1 MDIFKRTVFS
11 IAVTASLV
19 ACGGGGDSSTN
30 VPPIVNAAPIA
41 NAGTLQSTLTGTV
54 ISLDGSASTDA
65 NSDVLTYSWVL
76 TSKPVGSMAV
86 LSNINSPKPTF
97 TADIA
102 GDYVATLIVNDGKIN
117 SAASNVT
124 IKASVT
130 NAAPVANAGLL
141 QNIVAGSIVTLDGST
156 STDANSDALIY
167 SWVLTSKPVGSVAVL
182 SNINSPKP
190 TFTADI
196 AGDYVATLIVNDGKT
211 NSAASNVT
219 IKASV
224 TNAAPVA
231 NAGLLQNIVTGSIV
245 TLDGNAS
252 TDANSDA
259 LTYSWVLTSKPVGS
273 VAVLSNINSPKP
285 TFTADIAGDYV
296 ATLIVNDGK
305 INSEA
310 SSVTI
315 KASVTNAAPV
325 ANAGLLQNIVAGS
338 IVTLDGSAST
348 DANSDALTYSWVL
361 TSKPVGSVAVLSNI
375 NSPKPTFTADIE
387 GNYVATLIV
396 NDGVANSDSNTVVVT
411 AISTLKTLYESSR
424 KTFTKSVLETTEMF
438 NQRAEAALLKA
449 YSSVSADTDSVVVTY
464 NADTQKANIKFN
476 FGCSIP
482 GKAVV
487 CYSGTGII
495 MSQETSASSVLKSR
509 YTTLH
514 LFSPLNI
521 PVNLSS
527 DGLDVNIPLTDAP
540 DLVGHKFKII
550 VDFKLD
556 GSTPID
562 VNMFNSIMPSTS
574 YSDYSSTNGY
584 KYIFVYNSVKAYI
597 AKMSFISTTTG
608 KTLAI
613 YSF

>member
-1 MDIFKRTVFS
+1 
-11 IAVTASLV
+11 
-19 ACGGGGDSSTN
+19 
-30 VPPIVNAAPIA
+30 
-41 NAGTLQSTLTGTV
+41 
-54 ISLDGSASTDA
+54 
-65 NSDVLTYSWVL
+65 
-76 TSKPVGSMAV
+76 
-86 LSNINSPKPTF
+86 
-97 TADIA
+97 
-102 GDYVATLIVNDGKIN
+102 
-117 SAASNVT
+117 
-124 IKASVT
+124 
-130 NAAPVANAGLL
+130 
-141 QNIVAGSIVTLDGST
+141 
-156 STDANSDALIY
+156 NSDALTY

-196 AGDYVATLIVNDGKT
+196 AGDYVATLIVNDGKI
-211 NSAASNVT
+211 NSEASNVT

-224 TNAAPVA
+224 ANAAPVA
-231 NAGLLQNIVTGSIV
+231 NAGLSQNIVTGSIV
-245 TLDGNAS
+245 TLDGSAS

-310 SSVTI
+310 SNVTI
-315 KASVTNAAPV
+315 KASVANAAPV
-325 ANAGLLQNIVAGS
+325 ANAGLSQNIVTGS

-375 NSPKPTFTADIE
+375 ISPKPTFTADIE
-387 GNYVATLIV
+387 GDYVATLIV

-411 AISTLKTLYESSR
+411 AIPTLKTLYESSR

-449 YSSVSADTDSVVVTY
+449 YSSASVDTNSVVVTY
-464 NADTQKANIKFN
+464 NADIQKANIKFN

-482 GKAVV
+482 GKAVI

-521 PVNLSS
+521 PVNLFS
-527 DGLDVNIPLTDAP
+527 DGFDVNIPLTDAP
-540 DLVGHKFKII
+540 DLVGHKFDII

-556 GSTPID
+556 GATPID

-574 YSDYSSTNGY
+574 YSDYSSINGY
-584 KYIFVYNSVKAYI
+584 RYVFVYNSVKAYI

-613 YSF
+613 YRF